1 MNHNQHAMAMQHLTS
16 TPINRHKRQ
25 RMGSN
30 ACPKCE
36 QIIYEDVE
44 HLSCCICEL
53 KFCSEC
59 TNISLALRQALKE
72 YTSQNFKWA
81 SCNGCKQNFP
91 CMTGLSLQLKSIEEK
106 THNRISILER
116 RKGRHTC
123 RHRGKSQG

>member
-1 MNHNQHAMAMQHLTS
+1 MAMQHLTS
-16 TPINRHKRQ
+16 TPVKRHKRQ
-25 RMGSN
+25 RMGNN

-36 QIIYEDVE
+36 KIIYEDVE

-59 TNISLALRQALKE
+59 THISLALRQALKE

-91 CMTGLSLQLKSIEEK
+91 CITGLSLQLKSIEEN
-106 THNRISILER
+106 TQYNLN
-116 RKGRHTC
+116 T
-123 RHRGKSQG
+123 

>member
-1 MNHNQHAMAMQHLTS
+1 MNHSQHA

-30 ACPKCE
+30 ACLKCE
-36 QIIYEDVE
+36 KIIYEDVE
-44 HLSCCICEL
+44 HLSCCIYEL

-72 YTSQNFKWA
+72 DTSQNFKWT
-81 SCNGCKQNFP
+81 CNGCKQNFP

-106 THNRISILER
+106 THNRISILEQ
-116 RKGRHTC
+116 KMDM
-123 RHRGKSQG
+123 GKKSRMRSQR

>member
-30 ACPKCE
+30 ACLKCE
-36 QIIYEDVE
+36 KIIYEDVE
-44 HLSCCICEL
+44 HLSCCIYEL

-72 YTSQNFKWA
+72 DTSQNFRWT
-81 SCNGCKQNFP
+81 CNGCKQNFP

-106 THNRISILER
+106 
-116 RKGRHTC
+116 HTIESQYLNKKWTW
-123 RHRGKSQG
+123 GKSQG